1 MFNKLKRI
9 GLGILISSLFLCPFQ
24 VYAKA
29 PVDNADF
36 IVQPPKNE
44 IKEKQEGMDIV
55 QYANQFVGNPYRW
68 GGNSLINGCDCS
80 HFVWNVL
87 KDTGHYDGEYR
98 SSSHW
103 RGLGQKVDSLEQAI
117 AGDVI
122 VYSGHVAIYDGQG
135 CIIEAQNYGVGITNN
150 RSVQCSYIIA
160 IRRF

>member
-9 GLGILISSLFLCPFQ
+9 GLGILVSSLFLCPIQ

-44 IKEKQEGMDIV
+44 IKEEQEGMDIV
-55 QYANQFVGNPYRW
+55 QYANQFIGNPYRW
-68 GGNSLINGCDCS
+68 GGNSLTSGCDCS

-87 KDTGHYDGEYR
+87 KDTGHYDGEYE

-103 RGLGQKVDSLEQAI
+103 KNLGQKVNSLEQAI

-122 VYSGHVAIYDGQG
+122 VYPGHIALYDGNG
-135 CIIEAQNYGVGITNN
+135 KIIQAQCSATGITNN
-150 RSVQCSYIIA
+150 RQVQCATIIA